1 VSKHFPVW
9 VVSSVVFAT
18 IAIFSMPGSASADSQ
33 PGCGGDTACSQ
44 DYLPLLTPQPLG
56 DVQLK
61 QVATAYESAV
71 YLTPGLQIESNTST
85 DAAAYSPPAGNYN
98 LFLLGVGIMLTGLGG
113 IGLTATLKFDNRQ
126 SQLAAT
132 ALR

>member
-1 VSKHFPVW
+1 
-9 VVSSVVFAT
+9 VVSGVVFVA
-18 IAIFSMPGSASADSQ
+18 IAFFSMPGTASADSQ
-33 PGCGGDTACSQ
+33 PDCGLDTACSQ

-71 YLTPGLQIESNTST
+71 YLTPGLQIESNTYT
-85 DAAAYSPPAGNYN
+85 DAAAYTPPAGNYN
-98 LFLLGVGIMLTGLGG
+98 LFLLGVGIILTGLGG

-126 SQLAAT
+126 SQLAGT

>member
-1 VSKHFPVW
+1 VSKHFPV
-9 VVSSVVFAT
+9 
-18 IAIFSMPGSASADSQ
+18 
-33 PGCGGDTACSQ
+33 CGGDTACSQ

-61 QVATAYESAV
+61 QVAAEYESAV

>member
-9 VVSSVVFAT
+9 VVSGVVFA
-18 IAIFSMPGSASADSQ
+18 AIGFFSMPVTASADSQ
-33 PGCGGDTACSQ
+33 PDCGGDTACSQ

-61 QVATAYESAV
+61 QVAAAYESAV
-71 YLTPGLQIESNTST
+71 YLTPGLHIESNAYT
-85 DAAAYSPPAGNYN
+85 DAVSYSPPAGNYD
-98 LFLLGVGIMLTGLGG
+98 LFLFGVGIILTGLGG

-126 SQLAAT
+126 SQLAGT